1 MLALLLVSPHARRRI
16 IIMLA
21 LLLTSAHA
29 SITPSYADVHGGTA
43 LTLTMPAN
51 ALPPGEASPFCVIG
65 TEWVV
70 AVLHSARRQAGLRRS
85 LYRASANVRK

>member
-1 MLALLLVSPHARRRI
+1 MLALLLVSPQARRRVQI
-16 IIMLA
+16 LLA

-43 LTLTMPAN
+43 LTLTIPAN

-65 TEWVV
+65 TVWVV
-70 AVLHSARRQAGLRRS
+70 AVLHSATS
-85 LYRASANVRK
+85 LG